1 MSAIFGILDLKGGP
15 VNLVWIKSMQ
25 EDLAHRGP
33 DGHGLYTEP
42 SLVLGHQLLQVTPES
57 MYDKSPYEEDGFV
70 ITANARL
77 DERQALMDK
86 LNIAPEVQE
95 KTTDSILL
103 LRSYRKWGKDFLKN
117 IYGDFAFAIWNKEKK
132 ELFCARDQMGV
143 KPLLYYFQDDRF
155 VFSTEL
161 KAIVKLPFVKTEI
174 DHSHLRDQVIGICDI
189 PDRTSWKNIVRL
201 RAASILNL
209 NSSGV
214 VISQYW
220 EPKYNRNSKYKSEEQ
235 SALALREILERVIAE
250 HTRVIGG
257 VGVPLS
263 GGLDSSTIACLAARK
278 LALENKS
285 LTTASSVLNP
295 TFTGSDIKDELGYIQ
310 TVLQQEKNIDSTFI
324 YNTDLEFLGNLDEK
338 FNRHYATFNNS
349 YYVDEALYNQ
359 FKLKSVRRVLS
370 GYLGD
375 ITTSNSTIYPLPHL
389 LLAGRLGTFFKLSR
403 SMKKNME
410 GNFFSFIINNILIPV
425 APMFLLK
432 EGYRF
437 KGHKIPWD
445 INTLPLHFSSLEN
458 HQLQKRSRAYHKNYL
473 VHQLQI
479 SRNIWAT
486 PWEKFEED
494 WDCGCSHH
502 QIEITY
508 PLLDR
513 RVVEFLLQ
521 LPVEH
526 FYSEGFTR
534 GLIRKAMDGILPEK
548 IKTRKDKYPYS
559 PGYHAIIQR
568 DILKIKALLMSEKL
582 SVQMENMI
590 DKDKM
595 ISQLEKI
602 VKSKTSRIFEVDYWE
617 LLYMCTWVS
626 FSNWLLNKKH

>member
-1 MSAIFGILDLKGGP
+1 MSAIFGILDIKGRP
-15 VNLVWIKSMQ
+15 VDLVWIKSMQ

-33 DGHGLYTEP
+33 DGQGLYREH
-42 SLVLGHQLLQVTPES
+42 SLVLGHQLLMVTPES

-77 DERQALMDK
+77 DEREALMDR
-86 LNIAPEVQE
+86 LEIVGEERE
-95 KTTDSILL
+95 KITDSILM
-103 LRSYRKWGKDFLKN
+103 LRSYRKWGKDFLKD
-117 IYGDFAFAIWNKEKK
+117 IYGDFSFAIWDKSKK

-143 KPLLYYFQDDRF
+143 KPFLYYFQDNRF

-494 WDCGCSHH
+494 WDCGSSHH

-582 SVQMENMI
+582 SNQMENMI

-595 ISQLEKI
+595 IIQLEKI
-602 VKSKTSRIFEVDYWE
+602 VKSKTSRIFAIDYWQ
-617 LLYMCTWVS
+617 LLYICTWVS

>member
-33 DGHGLYTEP
+33 DGHGLYREH

-77 DERQALMDK
+77 DEREALMAR
-86 LNIAPEVQE
+86 LQIVGEERE
-95 KTTDSILL
+95 KITDSILM
-103 LRSYRKWGKDFLKN
+103 LRSYRKWGKDFVKD
-117 IYGDFAFAIWNKEKK
+117 IYGDFSFAIWDKEKK

-143 KPLLYYFQDDRF
+143 KPLLYYFQDNRF

-161 KAIVKLPFVKTEI
+161 RAIVKLPFVKTEI

-201 RAASILNL
+201 RAASILYL
-209 NSSGV
+209 SSSGIA
-214 VISQYW
+214 ISQYW
-220 EPKYNRNSKYKSEEQ
+220 EPEYNRNSKYKSEEQ

-278 LALENKS
+278 LALENKN

-295 TFTGSDIKDELGYIQ
+295 TFTETDIKDELGYIQ

-324 YNTDLEFLGNLDEK
+324 YNTDLQFLGNLDEK
-338 FNRHYATFNNS
+338 FNRHYAPFNNS

-389 LLAGRLGTFFKLSR
+389 LLAGRFGTFFKLSR
-403 SMKKNME
+403 KMKKNME

-445 INTLPLHFSSLEN
+445 INNLPLHFSFLEK

-494 WDCGCSHH
+494 WDCGSSHH

-590 DKDKM
+590 NKDKL

-602 VKSKTSRIFEVDYWE
+602 VKSKTSRIFNIRYWE
-617 LLYMCTWVS
+617 LLSVCTWVA
-626 FSNWLLNKKH
+626 FSNWSLNKKR

>member
-1 MSAIFGILDLKGGP
+1 MSAIFGILDLKGRP
-15 VNLVWIKSMQ
+15 VDLVWIKSMQ

-33 DGHGLYTEP
+33 DGQGLYREH
-42 SLVLGHQLLQVTPES
+42 SLVLGHQLLKVTPES

-77 DERQALMDK
+77 DEREALMDR
-86 LNIAPEVQE
+86 LEIVGEERE
-95 KTTDSILL
+95 KITDSILM
-103 LRSYRKWGKDFLKN
+103 LRSYRKWGKDFVKD
-117 IYGDFAFAIWNKEKK
+117 IYGDFSFAIWDKSKK

-143 KPLLYYFQDDRF
+143 KPFLYYFQDNRF

-201 RAASILNL
+201 RAASILYL

-349 YYVDEALYNQ
+349 YYVDEALYSQ

-494 WDCGCSHH
+494 WDCGSSHH

-582 SVQMENMI
+582 SNQMENMI

-595 ISQLEKI
+595 IIQLEKI
-602 VKSKTSRIFEVDYWE
+602 VKSKTSRIFAVGYWQ

>member
-86 LNIAPEVQE
+86 LNIAPEVRE

-117 IYGDFAFAIWNKEKK
+117 IYGDFAFGIWNKEKK

-143 KPLLYYFQDDRF
+143 KPLLYYFQDNRF

-174 DHSHLRDQVIGICDI
+174 DHSHLRDQVIGIWDI
-189 PDRTSWKNIVRL
+189 PERTSWKNIVRL

-220 EPKYNRNSKYKSEEQ
+220 EPVYKRNSKYKSEEQ
-235 SALALREILERVIAE
+235 SALALREILERVISE

-278 LALENKS
+278 LALENKN

-295 TFTGSDIKDELGYIQ
+295 TFTEADIKDELEYIQ

-359 FKLKSVRRVLS
+359 FKLKSVRRMLS

-403 SMKKNME
+403 NMKKNME

-445 INTLPLHFSSLEN
+445 INNLPLHFSSLEK
-458 HQLQKRSRAYHKNYL
+458 HQLQKKSRAYHKNYL

-494 WDCGCSHH
+494 WDCGSSHH

-617 LLYMCTWVS
+617 LLYMCTWVA

>member
-1 MSAIFGILDLKGGP
+1 MSAIFGILDLQGRP
-15 VNLVWIKSMQ
+15 VNLAWIKSMQ
-25 EDLAHRGP
+25 EDLVHRGP
-33 DGHGLYTEP
+33 DGHGLYKEH
-42 SLVLGHQLLQVTPES
+42 SLVFGHQLLQVTPES
-57 MYDKSPYEEDGFV
+57 IYDKSPFEEDGFV

-77 DERQALMDK
+77 DERDVLMDR
-86 LNIAPEVQE
+86 LNITEAERE
-95 KTTDSILL
+95 KTTDSMLL
-103 LRSYRKWGKDFLKN
+103 LRSYRKWGKDFVKN
-117 IYGDFAFAIWNKEKK
+117 LFGDFSFVIWDKEKK
-132 ELFCARDQMGV
+132 ELFCARDHMGV
-143 KPLLYYFQDDRF
+143 KPLLYYFQDNRF

-161 KAIVKLPFVKTEI
+161 KAIVKLPFVQTAI
-174 DHSHLRDQVIGICDI
+174 DNSQIRDLAIGILDT
-189 PDRTSWKNIVRL
+189 PDKTCWKNITRL
-201 RAASILNL
+201 RAASTLSFNG
-209 NSSGV
+209 SGI
-214 VISQYW
+214 VISKYW
-220 EPKYNRNSKYKSEEQ
+220 EPVYKPNLKYKTEEQ
-235 SALALREILERVIAE
+235 SALALREILKKVISD
-250 HTRVIGG
+250 HTRVIGN

-263 GGLDSSTIACLAARK
+263 GGLDSSNIACLAARK
-278 LALENKS
+278 LALENKN
-285 LTTASSVLNP
+285 LTTTSSVLNP
-295 TFTGSDIKDELGYIQ
+295 TYTEADIKDELGYIQ

-403 SMKKNME
+403 NMKKNME

-445 INTLPLHFSSLEN
+445 INNLPLHFSSLEK
-458 HQLQKRSRAYHKNYL
+458 HQLQKRSTAYYKNYL
-473 VHQLQI
+473 VHQLQL

-486 PWEKFEED
+486 PWENFEED
-494 WDCGCSHH
+494 WDCGSSHH

-568 DILKIKALLMSEKL
+568 DILKIKTLLKNETL
-582 SVQMENMI
+582 YVQMEKMI
-590 DKDKM
+590 DRAKM
-595 ISQLEKI
+595 TNQLEKL
-602 VKSKTSRIFEVDYWE
+602 VESKTSRNFGGDYWGI
-617 LLYMCTWVS
+617 LSMSMWIV
-626 FSNWLLNKKH
+626 FSNWLQNKK

>member
-1 MSAIFGILDLKGGP
+1 MSAIFGILDLKGRP
-15 VNLVWIKSMQ
+15 VDLVWIKSMQ

-33 DGHGLYTEP
+33 DGHGLYREH

-77 DERQALMDK
+77 DEREALMAR
-86 LNIAPEVQE
+86 LQIVGEERE
-95 KTTDSILL
+95 KITDSILM
-103 LRSYRKWGKDFLKN
+103 LRSYRKWGKDFVKD
-117 IYGDFAFAIWNKEKK
+117 IYGDFSFAIWDKEKK

-143 KPLLYYFQDDRF
+143 KPLLYYFQDNRF

-161 KAIVKLPFVKTEI
+161 RAIVKLPFVKTEI

-201 RAASILNL
+201 RAASILYL
-209 NSSGV
+209 SSSGIA
-214 VISQYW
+214 ISQYW
-220 EPKYNRNSKYKSEEQ
+220 EPEYNRNSKYKSEEQ

-278 LALENKS
+278 LALENKN

-295 TFTGSDIKDELGYIQ
+295 TFTETDIKDELGYIQ

-338 FNRHYATFNNS
+338 FNRHYTTFNNS

-403 SMKKNME
+403 NMKKNME

-445 INTLPLHFSSLEN
+445 INTLPLHFSSLEK
-458 HQLQKRSRAYHKNYL
+458 HQLQKRSTAYHKNYI

-486 PWEKFEED
+486 PWENFEED
-494 WDCGCSHH
+494 WDCGSSHH

-513 RVVEFLLQ
+513 RVVELLLQ

-526 FYSEGFTR
+526 FYSDGLDR

-548 IKTRKDKYPYS
+548 NRKRKNKYHYS
-559 PGYHAIIQR
+559 PGHFHIIKR
-568 DILKIKALLMSEKL
+568 DIIRIKSLLTDKKL
-582 SVQMENMI
+582 NAQMENMV
-590 DKDKM
+590 DNTKM

-602 VKSKTSRIFEVDYWE
+602 VESKTSRNFGYEYWGI
-617 LLYMCTWVS
+617 LSMSMWIV
-626 FSNWLLNKKH
+626 FSNWFQNKK

>member
-1 MSAIFGILDLKGGP
+1 MSAIFGILDLKGRP
-15 VNLVWIKSMQ
+15 VDLVWIKSMQ

-33 DGHGLYTEP
+33 DGHGLYREP

-201 RAASILNL
+201 RAASILYL

-220 EPKYNRNSKYKSEEQ
+220 EPEYNRNSKYKSEEQ

-278 LALENKS
+278 LALENKN

-295 TFTGSDIKDELGYIQ
+295 TITETDIKDELGYIQ

-582 SVQMENMI
+582 SNQMENMI

-595 ISQLEKI
+595 IIQLEKI
-602 VKSKTSRIFEVDYWE
+602 VKSKTSRIFAIDYWQ
-617 LLYMCTWVS
+617 LLYICTWVS